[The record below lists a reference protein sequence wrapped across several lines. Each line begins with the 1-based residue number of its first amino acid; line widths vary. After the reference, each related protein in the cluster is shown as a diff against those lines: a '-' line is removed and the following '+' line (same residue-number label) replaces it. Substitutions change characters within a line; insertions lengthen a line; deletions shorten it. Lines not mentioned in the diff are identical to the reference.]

1 MTTPHAPNRST
12 TTTAPPAPSPRIA
25 PPQADQPDAGAPE
38 NAPATPPRAAFGLS
52 VSFCIIICALAGIGL
67 MIMVAGSFVFEDTAA
82 AIPLLVAGAILVIIA
97 SSVGLVAGTFII
109 VAVSRE
115 LFKGGRKTA

>member
-1 MTTPHAPNRST
+1 MTTPHTPNRST
-12 TTTAPPAPSPRIA
+12 TTAPPATSPRIA
-25 PPQADQPDAGAPE
+25 PHPADQPDAGAAE
-38 NAPATPPRAAFGLS
+38 NTPPRAAFGLS

-82 AIPLLVAGAILVIIA
+82 AIPLLVGGAILVIIA